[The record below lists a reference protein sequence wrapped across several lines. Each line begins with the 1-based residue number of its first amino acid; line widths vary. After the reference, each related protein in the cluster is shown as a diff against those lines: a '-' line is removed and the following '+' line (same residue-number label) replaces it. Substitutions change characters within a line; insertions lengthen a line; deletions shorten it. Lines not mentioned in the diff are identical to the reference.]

1 MAATTAASEYQ
12 RMPFGRREPM
22 TTWEALCLGGFT
34 LSLFGF
40 DPALH
45 VRAERE
51 AAEQEPEWWR
61 RFEHDFARYV
71 RESSEGGTAA

>member
-1 MAATTAASEYQ
+1 MAAAGGASEDQ
-12 RMPFGRREPM
+12 GMPFDRREPM

-40 DPALH
+40 APALH

-51 AAEQEPEWWR
+51 AAEQEPAWWR
-61 RFEHDFARYV
+61 QFEDDFARYV
-71 RESSEGGTAA
+71 RETSEGGTAA